1 MTFVDSFIERCDASL
16 LTVNHV
22 SECPTDLTSYERA
35 AKQMNC
41 QNLAINF
48 TSCKTFEYH
57 CVLSEKLTSL
67 VEVCAPSIG
76 IVGKLIISLFLCL
89 SL

>member
-1 MTFVDSFIERCDASL
+1 MFVDSFTERCDASL
-16 LTVNHV
+16 LTVKHV
-22 SECPTDLTSYERA
+22 TECPTDLTSYERA

-41 QNLAINF
+41 QNLAIDF
-48 TSCKTFEYH
+48 TKCKRFEYH
-57 CVLSEKLTSL
+57 CLLSENLKSL